1 VGADAAAHPD
11 PTQAQAAA
19 HRGLAFQLQAG
30 PGTGKT
36 RTLVRRIE
44 GLLADG
50 VDPTTILV
58 LTFSNKAANELGERI
73 AASNPLAAAAMWIG
87 TFHAFGW
94 TFSRFH
100 DRLALP
106 ADPRLID
113 RTEAIELLEDEFPR
127 LELKHYR
134 NLWDP
139 ALDLSDMLSAI
150 SRAKDEVVDVAGYRA
165 LAQAMAVRAGNDQ
178 DAGRPEVPGGRYALP
193 RRTNGC

>member
-1 VGADAAAHPD
+1 MDLFARVPAAAPVLRELHVNEGLTSGDRDALRRALAVVQQQLLDALLLPADDELNPWAPTVLRLAYPD

-94 TFSRFH
+94 TFSS
-100 DRLALP
+100 LP
-106 ADPRLID
+106 RPTGA
-113 RTEAIELLEDEFPR
+113 
-127 LELKHYR
+127 
-134 NLWDP
+134 
-139 ALDLSDMLSAI
+139 
-150 SRAKDEVVDVAGYRA
+150 
-165 LAQAMAVRAGNDQ
+165 
-178 DAGRPEVPGGRYALP
+178 AGRPAIDRPDGGH
-193 RRTNGC
+193 